1 MKWEWGEN
9 PQLSRSCKFFYA
21 GKQKATAYFDGKALE
36 GGTKSEDLP
45 YDSHPTSRSKRK
57 RFRDNYFFTKHSS
70 PIGVKML
77 GLLSDDKIV
86 RVLLYKLFFKM
97 SGA

>member
-1 MKWEWGEN
+1 MRIPNCPAAVSSFMPASKKPLPILTGRRLKAEQSQKTCLMIHTQPLGV
-9 PQLSRSCKFFYA
+9 R
-21 GKQKATAYFDGKALE
+21 GKGLE
-36 GGTKSEDLP
+36 III
-45 YDSHPTSRSKRK
+45 
-57 RFRDNYFFTKHSS
+57 FFTKHSS